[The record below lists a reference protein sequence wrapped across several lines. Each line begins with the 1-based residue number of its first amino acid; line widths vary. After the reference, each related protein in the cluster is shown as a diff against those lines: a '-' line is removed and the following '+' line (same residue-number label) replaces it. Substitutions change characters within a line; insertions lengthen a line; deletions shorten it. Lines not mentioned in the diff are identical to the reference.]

1 MMNNEFMAAVKTAN
15 DHAREVGAIKSI
27 GTSVSIFEDQGIPFV
42 VRVVENLARKEK
54 NAASNPD
61 NPFLPYDENLYVTDV
76 SDTHVCLLNKFN
88 VMDHHLLFV
97 TRQYESQ
104 QSLLTIEDFDAL
116 WFGLRAMD
124 GVVFYN
130 SCPVA
135 GASQKHKHLQIVPCP
150 LGGDKADEGVPITRC
165 FTEPSDED
173 VICHSSR
180 LPFSHAYARVTP
192 PRGRSDREC
201 AEGLRELYLAMLQT
215 LGIWQPHAD
224 GPPAPYNLLATRR
237 WLWVVPRTR
246 AEHEGL
252 AVNALGF
259 AGTFL
264 LKHASQVNQLKQ
276 LGPLHLLESVVRP

>member
-1 MMNNEFMAAVKTAN
+1 MNNEFMTAVKTAN

-27 GTSVSIFEDQGIPFV
+27 STSASVIEDQGIPFV

-54 NAASNPD
+54 NAAGNPA
-61 NPFLPYDENLYVTDV
+61 NPFLPYDENLYVTDI

-88 VMDHHLLFV
+88 VVEHHLLFV

-104 QSLLTIEDFDAL
+104 RSLLSLEDFNAL

-135 GASQKHKHLQIVPCP
+135 GASQKHKHLQMVPCP
-150 LGGDKADEGVPITRC
+150 LGGEKVADPVPLARC

-173 VICHSSR
+173 VICHSPR
-180 LPFSHAYARVTP
+180 LSFSHAYARVAP
-192 PRGRSDREC
+192 PGGRSDREC
-201 AEGLRELYLAMLQT
+201 VESLRELYLAMLQT
-215 LGIWQPHAD
+215 LGIWKPQTDA
-224 GPPAPYNLLATRR
+224 PPEPYNLLATRH
-237 WLWVVPRTR
+237 WLWLVPRSR
-246 AEHEGL
+246 PEFEGL
-252 AVNALGF
+252 GVNALGF

-264 LKHASQVNQLKQ
+264 LKHASQVSQLQQ
-276 LGPLHLLESVVRP
+276 LGPVQLLQAVVQP